1 MQFFHKICRSNFF
14 IKLKSWEYWPF
25 GIIQG
30 PIFIY
35 WLWLSL
41 KARSLLFFSASNPN
55 ILTGGMFGESK
66 FSVLEKIPIS
76 IKPKAILIHHP
87 ASPELVIQKIKD
99 NHLPFPLIF
108 KPDLGERGWMVKK
121 IKSEKDLSAYLKISN
136 WDFIVQEYVDLPL
149 EFSVYYARHPK
160 KENGNITSLTMKEM
174 LKVTGDG
181 HSKLSELILAK
192 DRAKLQWSVL
202 KNTYAQQL
210 DDIPAD
216 GEVIE
221 LVSVGNHCLGTTF
234 INKKDIITTKMV
246 ESFDRISK
254 QIEGFYF
261 GRYDLRVES
270 ISNLEH
276 GKVMVMEL
284 NGCGAEPSH
293 IYHPGASLI
302 DAIRD
307 LFTHWSTIY
316 SISKANHEKG
326 VPYLSFVKGIKVY
339 KKFKGVTN
347 S

>member
-1 MQFFHKICRSNFF
+1 MQFFKKIRRSDFF

-41 KARSLLFFSASNPN
+41 KARSLLFFSASNPG

-66 FSVLEKIPIS
+66 FSVLEKIPAT
-76 IKPKAILIHHP
+76 IKPKAILIHYP
-87 ASPELVIQKIKD
+87 TNPKMVFQKIKD
-99 NHLPFPLIF
+99 NHLSFPLIF

-121 IKSEKDLSAYLKISN
+121 IKSEEDIEAYMKISK
-136 WDFIVQEYVDLPL
+136 WDFIIQEFVDMPL

-181 HSKLSELILAK
+181 RSTLSELILAK
-192 DRAKLQWSVL
+192 DRAKLQWAVL
-202 KNTYAQQL
+202 KNTYVKQL
-210 DDIPAD
+210 NAIPAE
-216 GEVIE
+216 GQVIE

-234 INKKDIITTKMV
+234 INKNEIITTKMV
-246 ESFDRISK
+246 ESFNRISK

-261 GRYDLRVES
+261 GRYDLRVQS
-270 ISNLEH
+270 ISALEQ

-293 IYHPGASLI
+293 IYHPGASLFK
-302 DAIRD
+302 AIRD
-307 LFTHWSTIY
+307 LFTHWATIY

-326 VPYLSFVKGIKVY
+326 TPYLPFKDGVRIY
-339 KKFKGVTN
+339 KKFKAVT
-347 S
+347 ST